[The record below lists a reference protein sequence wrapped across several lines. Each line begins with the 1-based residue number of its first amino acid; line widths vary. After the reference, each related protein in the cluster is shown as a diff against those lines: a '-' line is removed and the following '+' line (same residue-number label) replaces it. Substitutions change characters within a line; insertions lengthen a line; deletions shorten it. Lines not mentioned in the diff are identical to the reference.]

1 MRASRE
7 NRFLM
12 MTNPPNVTFLARTFI
27 CIVAGLNLLAI
38 YAFLGNIFAR
48 GSIELWGKKRRNNIF
63 ASIISNHRNDAVG

>member
-48 GSIELWGKKRRNNIF
+48 GSIVHGR
-63 ASIISNHRNDAVG
+63 